1 MGDPRVVI
9 VGAGA
14 AGVGAGMAL
23 ADAGVD
29 FVILEAA
36 SRVGGR
42 AFTDT
47 ASLPD
52 PWDQGCHWFHSADVN
67 PLVAHADRLGVRYDP
82 REAFGEYGYWQK
94 GRWLDEG
101 GRDAQDAALDAA
113 VAAIYAAG
121 AAGRDV
127 AVSELLDDAGD
138 CTIGQRH
145 ILQLMA
151 SHDPEDISAL
161 CYSEYADTHANWP
174 VIDGYG
180 TLVAKMAEGLPIRLN
195 TPVRALRERP
205 GGVTVVTDAGD
216 IAAGAVIVTVST
228 NVLAAG
234 VIDITVPQARPVLD
248 ALAHVPCGFYE
259 KIAVALKRPI
269 AMEEDLPSF
278 SVEPEGQ
285 PPVNWQRP
293 VGRDCQLL
301 GHLGGTPAR
310 DLGAAGAQAMAD
322 FGLEQLTQV
331 FGADFRNEVQ
341 AVVPT
346 DWQANPWVRGAYSEA
361 RPGHA
366 ADRHAAMNARTGRVA
381 FAGEALSPD
390 AQTTCHGAWASG
402 QAVARRLMAE
412 ELRA

>member
-67 PLVAHADRLGVRYDP
+67 PLVAHAERLGVRYHR
-82 REAFGEYGYWQK
+82 REGFGEGRYWQK

-180 TLVAKMAEGLPIRLN
+180 MLIAKMAGGLPIRLN
-195 TPVRALRERP
+195 TPVRVLRERP

-269 AMEEDLPSF
+269 AMEEDVPSF

-293 VGRDCQLL
+293 VGR
-301 GHLGGTPAR
+301 
-310 DLGAAGAQAMAD
+310 
-322 FGLEQLTQV
+322 
-331 FGADFRNEVQ
+331 
-341 AVVPT
+341 
-346 DWQANPWVRGAYSEA
+346 
-361 RPGHA
+361 
-366 ADRHAAMNARTGRVA
+366 
-381 FAGEALSPD
+381 
-390 AQTTCHGAWASG
+390 
-402 QAVARRLMAE
+402 
-412 ELRA
+412 

>member
-47 ASLPD
+47 TSLPD

-67 PLVAHADRLGVRYDP
+67 PLVAHADRLGVRYHP
-82 REAFGEYGYWQK
+82 REGFGEYRYWQK
-94 GRWLDEG
+94 GRWLDEA

-113 VAAIYAAG
+113 VAAIYATG
-121 AAGRDV
+121 AEGRDV
-127 AVSELLDDAGD
+127 AVSDLLSDAGD
-138 CTIGQRH
+138 CNAGRRH

-151 SHDPEDISAL
+151 SHDPEDVSAL
-161 CYSEYADTHANWP
+161 CYADYADTHANWP

-180 TLVAKMAEGLPIRLN
+180 TLIARMAEGLPVRLN

-205 GGVTVVTDAGD
+205 CGVTVVTDAGD
-216 IAAGAVIVTVST
+216 IAADAVIVTVST

-234 VIDITVPQARPVLD
+234 VIDIAVPQARPVLD

-269 AMEEDLPSF
+269 DMEDGVLSF
-278 SVEPEGQ
+278 TVEPDGQ

-293 VGRDCQLL
+293 VGRDLQLL

-331 FGADFRNEVQ
+331 FGADFRAEVQ

-346 DWQANPWVRGAYSEA
+346 GWQANPWVRGAYSEA

-366 ADRHAAMNARTGRVA
+366 ADRRAAIAARTGRVV

-402 QAVARRLMAE
+402 QAVARRLLAE